1 MYELIPYIEPKKVF
15 MYELISYI
23 EPKKVFMYELISY
36 IEPYMSVNHRFMI
49 YLMHRAYS
57 MSIAHYE
64 LSSFFWLYV

>member
-1 MYELIPYIEPKKVF
+1 MDELISYMEPKKVF
-15 MYELISYI
+15 MHELISYI

-49 YLMHRAYS
+49 YLMHRAYF

>member
-36 IEPYMSVNHRFMI
+36 IEPYMSVNQRFMI
-49 YLMHRAYS
+49 YLMHRAFF
-57 MSIAHYE
+57 MSIAHA
-64 LSSFFWLYV
+64 

>member
-49 YLMHRAYS
+49 YLMHRACF
-57 MSIAHYE
+57 MSIARFELCSIFWHY
-64 LSSFFWLYV
+64 V

>member
-36 IEPYMSVNHRFMI
+36 IEPYMDKTK
-49 YLMHRAYS
+49 
-57 MSIAHYE
+57 
-64 LSSFFWLYV
+64 SFDTLVYYY